1 VENKV
6 KHGKKIYNS
15 ILLRESYREDGKV
28 KKRTIANLSHCSRE
42 EIDAIKLAL
51 KCKGNLAQL
60 VNIAKDIKLEQGLSV
75 GAVWALYK
83 CADRL
88 GIVRALGRS
97 TEGKLALWQVL
108 ARVIMQGSRLSSV
121 RLAQQHAVLEILG
134 LKRGFDE
141 NDLYDNLKWLAN
153 NQEKIE
159 EKLLEARGKKGQIN
173 LFLYDVTSSYLEGE
187 KNYFAEYGYNR
198 DGKKG
203 KKQIVIGMLCD
214 DEGMPVSVEV
224 FKGNTSD
231 MKTFYS
237 QVKKVAERFGCQKV
251 TFVGDRGMIKTGQIE
266 SLPEGFHYI
275 TAITKEQIRSLLQ
288 WRVIQLTFF
297 DKDLCEVIDGSV
309 RYILRRNPIRQ
320 KDLHNHREKKIVYI
334 KKKIEEKNKY
344 LKEHP
349 RARIEVAIKNLTAL
363 IEKLQIGKWAS
374 VKSTGRSLY
383 LAIDEEA
390 LKQEQM
396 LDGCYVIKTDLK
408 KEVADKKTVHDRYK
422 DLALVEQVFR
432 TSKSTLNVRPVF
444 VRTKGSTRGHVFVV
458 MLAYIL
464 VKYLQEA
471 WESVN

>member
-1 VENKV
+1 MHIVENKV

-173 LFLYDVTSSYLEGE
+173 LF
-187 KNYFAEYGYNR
+187 
-198 DGKKG
+198 
-203 KKQIVIGMLCD
+203 
-214 DEGMPVSVEV
+214 
-224 FKGNTSD
+224 
-231 MKTFYS
+231 
-237 QVKKVAERFGCQKV
+237 
-251 TFVGDRGMIKTGQIE
+251 FV
-266 SLPEGFHYI
+266 
-275 TAITKEQIRSLLQ
+275 
-288 WRVIQLTFF
+288 
-297 DKDLCEVIDGSV
+297 
-309 RYILRRNPIRQ
+309 
-320 KDLHNHREKKIVYI
+320 
-334 KKKIEEKNKY
+334 
-344 LKEHP
+344 
-349 RARIEVAIKNLTAL
+349 
-363 IEKLQIGKWAS
+363 
-374 VKSTGRSLY
+374 
-383 LAIDEEA
+383 
-390 LKQEQM
+390 
-396 LDGCYVIKTDLK
+396 
-408 KEVADKKTVHDRYK
+408 
-422 DLALVEQVFR
+422 
-432 TSKSTLNVRPVF
+432 
-444 VRTKGSTRGHVFVV
+444 
-458 MLAYIL
+458 
-464 VKYLQEA
+464 
-471 WESVN
+471 